1 MRPPSPYG
9 APPAAAAAAAGPT
22 GTYTPQATGGYM
34 PGMAGATGGMPP
46 AAAAAGMTGV
56 GVSGLA
62 GGAGTLPGFPP
73 VTLADMQRYQATFA
87 AVDADRDG
95 FAKVR

>member
-1 MRPPSPYG
+1 
-9 APPAAAAAAAGPT
+9 
-22 GTYTPQATGGYM
+22 M
-34 PGMAGATGGMPP
+34 PGMAGPTGGMPP
-46 AAAAAGMTGV
+46 AAAAAAAAGMTGV
-56 GVSGLA
+56 GVGGLA

-73 VTLADMQRYQATFA
+73 VTLADMRRYQATFA